1 MSPSHAFYLLHTCT
15 CVFEGLDE
23 YWSAWFWYSICGLIQ
38 DAYYNA
44 IGEEDTFVTDLDYV
58 LNLGVVHAAVNS
70 YSYEWQSPAQTLVW
84 DWICSGHPEVTSL
97 GRVYAPMP

>member
-1 MSPSHAFYLLHTCT
+1 M
-15 CVFEGLDE
+15 LD
-23 YWSAWFWYSICGLIQ
+23 CMQ

-84 DWICSGHPEVTSL
+84 DWICSGHPEVTGL